1 MSQGAPRP
9 RGYVASLPKYVPGTS
24 AVRADGTPSYKLASK
39 ESPNPLPEVLVGAML
54 EAARQANRYPAS
66 GAAVLDRLA
75 QFYRLPAE
83 KLAIGE
89 GSLGLLR
96 DLLTSYPGHGT
107 EVVFGW
113 RSYETYP
120 ILVPSTGARSVPVPL
135 VNYRLDLERWRP
147 RSSPSRA
154 WCCW

>member
-1 MSQGAPRP
+1 
-9 RGYVASLPKYVPGTS
+9 VASLPKYVPGTS